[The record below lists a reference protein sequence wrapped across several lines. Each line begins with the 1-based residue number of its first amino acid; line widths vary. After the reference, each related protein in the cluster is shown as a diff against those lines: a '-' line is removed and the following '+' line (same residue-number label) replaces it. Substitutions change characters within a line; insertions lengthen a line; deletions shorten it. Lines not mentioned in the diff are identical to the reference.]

1 MYDDEHVAAW
11 TRIVDFVHRHS
22 EAKICLQLGHAGP
35 KGSTRL
41 GWEGM
46 DEPLEDRQLAADRP
60 LGGALVAGTTR
71 CRGR

>member
-1 MYDDEHVAAW
+1 MYDEAHVAAW
-11 TRIVDFVHRHS
+11 TRIVDFVHAHS

-46 DEPLEDRQLAADRP
+46 DEPLEAGNWPLIGPSAVPWSPAQPGAAR
-60 LGGALVAGTTR
+60 R
-71 CRGR
+71 